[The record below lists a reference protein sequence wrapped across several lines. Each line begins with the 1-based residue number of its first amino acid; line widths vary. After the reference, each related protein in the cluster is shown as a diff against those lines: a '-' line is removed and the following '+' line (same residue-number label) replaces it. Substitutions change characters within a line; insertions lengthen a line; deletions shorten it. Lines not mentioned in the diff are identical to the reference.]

1 MSVRCIMVS
10 LDGVA
15 VEGEEVGATAG
26 RCEDPAGGVQSVP
39 CVDLAD
45 CVG

>member
-1 MSVRCIMVS
+1 MSSWS

-26 RCEDPAGGVQSVP
+26 RCEDPVGGVQPVP